1 MGTGNR
7 TLSIRS
13 YHRLPRARG
22 LARRAGLTLI
32 EMLIAVALTLLVV
45 LAIVRVFDVLGTN
58 VTQSRAILELSGELR
73 NAANLLQADLDRI
86 TAPTLPP
93 LDPQSGLGYLE
104 IIEGIRTDRDPDG
117 DRFSGDPLE
126 KLSPRDDFFD
136 DPAQVFNPVYLQT
149 VSKILGDV
157 DDVFMATI
165 RSTGEPFVGRLQRA
179 DGTTDVIQSELAEV
193 IWWVDVRRPNVPINV
208 NNSKFVDLDAPSN
221 KLSIHRRILLI
232 RPDLTPQIAGWTFA
246 NAERLLEFLRANDL
260 SVRPQGNR
268 LIANSLSDLTRRE
281 NRFAHWH
288 PALFLAPDYRLDG
301 FPFPVYRQFLAPAS
315 DGSDLVL
322 GDALAFDIRVYDPS
336 APMLPKSVDYLLTPT
351 DPGFYDVA
359 RQNQAF
365 PAGQG
370 AFVDLGYG
378 HLAIFGK
385 GLLNYYSNLPTTYSF
400 HREPYVKSKLGQT
413 VVPGYGTYDDQRY
426 TYDTWSVH
434 YERDGI
440 DQDGD
445 WVNNANSPGYT
456 LRDEGTNGLDDPTN
470 VGGIPGVVDDEGEKE
485 TSPPYPLPLRGVEIL
500 LRAQEYSTQQVR
512 QVSVIGDF
520 LPE

>member
-1 MGTGNR
+1 M
-7 TLSIRS
+7 
-13 YHRLPRARG
+13 
-22 LARRAGLTLI
+22 ARRAGLTLI

-73 NAANLLQADLDRI
+73 GAANLMQADLDRV

-104 IIEGIRTDRDPDG
+104 IVEGIRTDWDSDG
-117 DRFSGDPLE
+117 DRFSTSSPDRFN
-126 KLSPRDDFFD
+126 PRDDLFEDPIPLFD
-136 DPAQVFNPVYLQT
+136 PVYLQSISRT
-149 VSKILGDV
+149 LGDV

-165 RSTGEPFVGRLQRA
+165 RSAGEPFVGRLQRA

-193 IWWVDVRRPNVPINV
+193 VWWVDVRRPRVPRDMNDDV
-208 NNSKFVDLDAPSN
+208 GVELDAPST
-221 KLSIHRRILLI
+221 KLSVHRRILLI
-232 RPDLTPQIAGWTFA
+232 RPDLTPQIAGWRFG
-246 NAERLLEFLRANDL
+246 NAEQLLEFLRANDL
-260 SVRPQGNR
+260 SVRPQGDQ

-288 PALFLAPDYRLDG
+288 PAVFLAPDYQLDG

-336 APMLPKSVDYLLTPT
+336 APLLPAPTPSGQVPTYLLTPT

-359 RQNQAF
+359 RLNQIV
-365 PAGQG
+365 PVGQG
-370 AFVDLGYG
+370 AFVDLG
-378 HLAIFGK
+378 FGDLLSVDPTAFGN
-385 GLLNYYSNLPTTYSF
+385 GLKMYFANLPHAYSF
-400 HREPYVKSKLGQT
+400 YMGPYPKSGLNQP
-413 VVPGYGTYDDQRY
+413 VAPGYVSPNAYDNRPSSY
-426 TYDTWSVH
+426 CTWSTH
-434 YERDGI
+434 YEQDGI

-445 WVNNANSPGYT
+445 WVNNPNLPGYT
-456 LRDEGTNGLDDPTN
+456 LRDEGTNGLDDLTD
-470 VGGIPGVVDDEGEKE
+470 VGGIPGVVDDAGEKE

-500 LRAQEYSTQQVR
+500 LRAQEYSTRQIR